1 MSESRRV
8 LAIDPGRRRFGVAL
22 SDPTRTL
29 ASPLTTLVRRTGKRP
44 PIAAI
49 ERLVR
54 EHGVALVIVGLP
66 DPAEGA
72 DLEWVEEIRRFAEK
86 LEQRTGAPVRLFDE
100 AFSSVEAKSRL
111 YEGGRVAR
119 GEKGRVDA
127 AAATIIL
134 QDWLD
139 EHAKGD

>member
-29 ASPLTTLVRRTGKRP
+29 ASPLTTLVRRPGKRP

-49 ERLVR
+49 ERLV
-54 EHGVALVIVGLP
+54 EDHSVALVVVGLP

-72 DLEWVEEIRRFAEK
+72 DLQWVEEIRRFAER
-86 LEQRTGAPVRLFDE
+86 LEERTGVPVQLYDE
-100 AFSSVEAKSRL
+100 AFSSVEATSRL
-111 YEGGRVAR
+111 HEGGRLAR
-119 GEKGRVDA
+119 GDKGRVDA
-127 AAATIIL
+127 AAA
-134 QDWLD
+134 
-139 EHAKGD
+139 